1 MLKKINNRTP
11 NALNNNQN
19 NDNDEESCC
28 YG

>member
-19 NDNDEESCC
+19 NENDEESCC